1 MAQTGTQVTQGIATY
16 KYQFTNPQDKD
27 KKVVIFNDDQ
37 GAKKILVAAWHPTG
51 YLVDGLSGEL
61 SPATSMSTLNTNKTV
76 IKNYY
81 EHVKGQ
87 GTWND
92 NASMSSNIS
101 SLANKIKDKVKAETS
116 TPTLTQTI
124 IFDDGDGTGPQG
136 PTNPQDP
143 TTTITVTQ
151 SNPSVTNIN
160 IQTTS
165 SPK

>member
-1 MAQTGTQVTQGIATY
+1 MAETTGTQTIGTTY
-16 KYQFTNPQDKD
+16 KYQFTNPQNKAKKLAIFKD
-27 KKVVIFNDDQ
+27 EQ

-51 YLVDGLSGEL
+51 YLVNGLSGEL
-61 SPATSMSTLNTNKTV
+61 APATSMSTLKTNKTV

-101 SLANKIKDKVKAETS
+101 SLANKIRAKVEQESPTA
-116 TPTLTQTI
+116 TPTDI
-124 IFDDGDGTGPQG
+124 IVDGGDGTGPQG
-136 PTNPQDP
+136 PTN
-143 TTTITVTQ
+143 TVT
-151 SNPSVTNIN
+151 VTNTQT
-160 IQTTS
+160 QTTS

>member
-1 MAQTGTQVTQGIATY
+1 MAQTETVTPAKTTY
-16 KYQFTNPQDKD
+16 KYQFTNPQSKD

-37 GAKKILVAAWHPTG
+37 GAKKIFVAAWHPTG
-51 YLVDGLSGEL
+51 YLVNGLDGEL
-61 SPATSMSTLNTNKTV
+61 APATSMSTLNTNKTV

-101 SLANKIKDKVKAETS
+101 SLANKIKAKVQAETPTA
-116 TPTLTQTI
+116 TPSQTI

-136 PTNPQDP
+136 PTNPQGP
-143 TTTITVTQ
+143 TTPVTSTQ
-151 SNPSVTNIN
+151 SDPSVTNTN